1 MKLLTIALILY
12 LSLHFSNSQDLYLKE
27 WDQWKNENNK
37 KYLDPNSYP
46 DINQEWK
53 RYNIF
58 RNNSIKIKEFNAKN
72 LTFKIGLNAFSDLND
87 EELNTKF
94 SLDIDLVKIKI
105 NNKKISKEEKY
116 KDNSQSTSE
125 FIDWSADGYVAETRN
140 PENCLASYAISA
152 VSFKLKKKL

>member
-1 MKLLTIALILY
+1 MKLLTIALILF

-72 LTFKIGLNAFSDLND
+72 LTFKI
-87 EELNTKF
+87 
-94 SLDIDLVKIKI
+94 
-105 NNKKISKEEKY
+105 
-116 KDNSQSTSE
+116 
-125 FIDWSADGYVAETRN
+125 
-140 PENCLASYAISA
+140 
-152 VSFKLKKKL
+152 